1 MIYEHR
7 LTVAFIVKFPC
18 PLFCHHV
25 SVPLQYSDIPPRRYS
40 TYYIDRGRKLAGPWS
55 SEAQLEA
62 CLAAT
67 SRRLHAYVESSVVLP
82 AYNHHQTTMCT
93 LATP

>member
-7 LTVAFIVKFPC
+7 LTVAFIVKFSC

-25 SVPLQYSDIPPRRYS
+25 SVRLQYSDIGGTYS

-62 CLAAT
+62 CLLQPPGDFMHT
-67 SRRLHAYVESSVVLP
+67 
-82 AYNHHQTTMCT
+82 
-93 LATP
+93 